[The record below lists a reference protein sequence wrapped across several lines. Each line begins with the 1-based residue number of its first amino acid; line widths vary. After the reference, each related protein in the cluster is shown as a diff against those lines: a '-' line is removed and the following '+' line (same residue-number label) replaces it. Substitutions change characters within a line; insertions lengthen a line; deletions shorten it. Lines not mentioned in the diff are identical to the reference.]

1 MVNGILTKGDAGG
14 KIWGAS
20 QFLRAAIVPFF
31 GPMTAFKAFFAVI
44 VPPFGPMTATL
55 GGEAVVKRM
64 LLMLS
69 PA

>member
-1 MVNGILTKGDAGG
+1 M
-14 KIWGAS
+14 
-20 QFLRAAIVPFF
+20 RAAIVPFF

-64 LLMLS
+64 LLMPMPVRMRPMPLLFPVRILLMLS